1 MSEIKKMI
9 EELVTNM
16 DAASQSALNIAMA
29 TGDTDFAF
37 LSAIIPM
44 ILVALQKGDM
54 VELAEVMAKFAESK
68 TSKTPTMDL
77 SRDAI
82 QNRINLN

>member
-1 MSEIKKMI
+1 MNKIEKMI

-16 DAASQSALNIAMA
+16 DASAQSAINLAMA
-29 TGDTDFAF
+29 TGDSDFAF

-54 VELAEVMAKFAESK
+54 AELAEVMAKFAESK
-68 TSKTPTMDL
+68 TSKTTTLDL